1 MQIPSDMSPIL
12 LAAGIPLASQITI
25 IVLTTLFLWTFSI
38 ARDPRSWRRLY
49 QAKFAKSD
57 KFSVNKNKRI
67 DEWLKK
73 YGIAI
78 SMFVLVCDVTLIV
91 FSLLAPR
98 LAQQPSAPNML
109 DTYRMEDVEKWKQGS
124 GGRLTARD
132 GTVNAV
138 RGQSALW
145 ARSVISVFSFLS
157 FWVVLVQ

>member
-1 MQIPSDMSPIL
+1 MPDFFNSQNL
-12 LAAGIPLASQITI
+12 VLATGIPLASQITI

-49 QAKFAKSD
+49 QAKFAKDD

-98 LAQQPSAPNML
+98 LNAPANNSSMQ
-109 DTYRMEDVEKWKQGS
+109 DEFRKQDVERWKTGAPIDAS
-124 GGRLTARD
+124 RRAT
-132 GTVNAV
+132 
-138 RGQSALW
+138 GQ
-145 ARSVISVFSFLS
+145 
-157 FWVVLVQ
+157 

>member
-1 MQIPSDMSPIL
+1 MSPLL
-12 LAAGIPLASQITI
+12 LAAGIPLSSQITI

-91 FSLLAPR
+91 FSLLAPKLGQPPAAQDMQDQYR
-98 LAQQPSAPNML
+98 L
-109 DTYRMEDVEKWKQGS
+109 EDVEKWKQGAPVDAS
-124 GGRLTARD
+124 RRAM
-132 GTVNAV
+132 
-138 RGQSALW
+138 GQ
-145 ARSVISVFSFLS
+145 
-157 FWVVLVQ
+157 

>member
-1 MQIPSDMSPIL
+1 MPPVE
-12 LAAGIPLASQITI
+12 LAAGIPLSSQITI

-98 LAQQPSAPNML
+98 LNAPPVTPSMQ
-109 DTYRMEDVEKWKQGS
+109 DQYRMEDVERWKQGAPVDAS
-124 GGRLTARD
+124 RRAT
-132 GTVNAV
+132 
-138 RGQSALW
+138 GQ
-145 ARSVISVFSFLS
+145 
-157 FWVVLVQ
+157 

>member
-1 MQIPSDMSPIL
+1 MRSIE

-49 QAKFAKSD
+49 QAKFAKDD

-73 YGIAI
+73 YGIGI

-98 LAQQPSAPNML
+98 MNAPVDNGSMQDEFRKQDVERWKSSAPV
-109 DTYRMEDVEKWKQGS
+109 DASRRAT
-124 GGRLTARD
+124 
-132 GTVNAV
+132 
-138 RGQSALW
+138 GQ
-145 ARSVISVFSFLS
+145 
-157 FWVVLVQ
+157 